1 MSSQGRTSV
10 LPPISIELTAA
21 QIDQVVLGATE
32 GGTLSVL
39 LGQGRFRGEPARTLE
54 TSAPELNDV
63 RLSRSLLIGLWILA
77 LLPDDGSWVGL
88 GPLVAET
95 GLSKSTAHRYVTT
108 LVTVGLAEREPITRK
123 YRLAGL
129 AVEHG

>member
-1 MSSQGRTSV
+1 
-10 LPPISIELTAA
+10 LTAA

-63 RLSRSLLIGLWILA
+63 RLSRSLLMGLWILA
-77 LLPDDGSWVGL
+77 LLPDDGSWVSL
-88 GPLVAET
+88 RPLAADT
-95 GLSKSTAHRYVTT
+95 GLSKSSAHRYVTT
-108 LVTVGLAEREPITRK
+108 LMTVGLAQRDPITRK
-123 YRLAGL
+123 YRQAGL
-129 AVEHG
+129 VVERG